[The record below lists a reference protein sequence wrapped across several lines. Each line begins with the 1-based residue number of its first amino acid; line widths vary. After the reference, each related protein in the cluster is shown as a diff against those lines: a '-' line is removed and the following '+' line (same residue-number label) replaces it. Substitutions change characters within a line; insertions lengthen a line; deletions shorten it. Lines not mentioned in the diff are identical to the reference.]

1 MLLAMARE
9 SREVWAKRVERWRDS
24 GLTAKEFAAET
35 GIQPGRLAYWKW
47 RLSPKVAERE
57 CPAALPTATSFV
69 EVVAPAAMTPAPV
82 SEPAEPLEIVL
93 RDGILVRVPA
103 RFDMAALQR
112 VVSAL
117 QGR

>member
-1 MLLAMARE
+1 MSRE
-9 SREVWAKRVERWRDS
+9 SREIWAKRVERWRDS

-47 RLSPKVAERE
+47 RLSDKVVRRE
-57 CPAALPTATSFV
+57 CAAALPTATSFV
-69 EVVAPAAMTPAPV
+69 EVVAPAPIASGPI
-82 SEPAEPLEIVL
+82 SEQAEPLEIVL
-93 RDGILVRVPA
+93 CDGILVRVPA
-103 RFDMAALQR
+103 RFDMATLQR